1 MMTDCDCFGLKMDES
16 QWRERE
22 RDIVCDMVLERER
35 ERWVVVGGER
45 EGKVADVGERR
56 GEGGYGEREGER
68 ERERERRRNGLR
80 V

>member
-1 MMTDCDCFGLKMDES
+1 
-16 QWRERE
+16 
-22 RDIVCDMVLERER
+22 
-35 ERWVVVGGER
+35 VGGER

>member
-1 MMTDCDCFGLKMDES
+1 M
-16 QWRERE
+16 ERE
-22 RDIVCDMVLERER
+22 RDIVRDMVLQRERER

-68 ERERERRRNGLR
+68 EREEKKWFTGINFN
-80 V
+80 